1 MPNALLASTNRIIPA
16 LVTPLTPSGELDVKS
31 TERLIDH
38 LYQTGVGGL
47 YITGSTGEGI
57 YLDFGIRKRI
67 AEIAVSRSKGRGNVI
82 VHVGAIQSAM
92 AIELAN
98 HAAKIGADAISSI
111 PPFAGGYSWA
121 EVHSFYSDMA
131 RASKLPVIAYYIPG
145 LTGQQRSIEEL
156 VSLLSVPN
164 IAGYKFTEFNLYT
177 MQRLLTRFGPEQ
189 IMYNGPDEMLAFGLQ
204 FGAHGGIGTTYNV
217 IPELIVKIAQRTRE
231 GRFAE
236 AVATQIKANEVIEPL
251 IAAHGVASTK
261 QILVWQGLIDHPH
274 CAAPR
279 ALLSEE
285 QKSAL
290 RRRLEATSI
299 ASTLVRS

>member
-1 MPNALLASTNRIIPA
+1 MPNPLLASTNRIIPA
-16 LVTPLTPSGELDVKS
+16 LVTPLTPSGNLDEKS

-38 LYQTGVGGL
+38 LYQKGVGGL

-57 YLDFGIRKRI
+57 YLDSGIRKRI
-67 AEIAVSRSKGRGNVI
+67 AEIAVSRFKGRGNVI
-82 VHVGAIQSAM
+82 VHVGAIQTSM
-92 AIELAN
+92 AIELSD
-98 HAAKIGADAISSI
+98 HAAKIGADAVSSI

-121 EVHSFYSDMA
+121 EVHSFYTDLA
-131 RASKLPVIAYYIPG
+131 RASKLPIIAYYIPG
-145 LTGQQRSIEEL
+145 LTGQQRSIDEL
-156 VSLLSVPN
+156 ASLLSVPN

-217 IPELIVKIAQRTRE
+217 MPELIVKIAQLSRE
-231 GRFAE
+231 GFYAE
-236 AVATQIKANEVIEPL
+236 AVAAQIKANEVIEPL

-261 QILVWQGLIDHPH
+261 QILVWQGLIEHPH

-279 ALLSEE
+279 ALFTEE
-285 QKSAL
+285 QKAVL

-299 ASTLVRS
+299 ADTLVRS